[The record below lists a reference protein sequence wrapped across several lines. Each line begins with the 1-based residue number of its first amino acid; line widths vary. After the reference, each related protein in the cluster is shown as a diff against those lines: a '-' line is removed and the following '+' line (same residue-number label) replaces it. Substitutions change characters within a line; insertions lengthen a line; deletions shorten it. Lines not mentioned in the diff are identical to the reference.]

1 MNDIARLVIF
11 MGVVRPFPKTGVLI
25 NLFESCHL
33 VQAFDNDTW
42 QEHKL
47 YPLYISHSVAS
58 MAFL

>member
-1 MNDIARLVIF
+1 MMF
-11 MGVVRPFPKTGVLI
+11 MGVRPFLKTGVPI

-58 MAFL
+58 IAFL